1 MMRWQSTLTDKP
13 KKSPSYGNGQF
24 CKYHNDYGHDT
35 DECHHLKD
43 EIEMLIRENCLMK
56 RTAPYQGKGE
66 REWENRAREPVPQP
80 KYDRRQNELPPPPPV
95 GPNDKP
101 TIYMIMGGLTDG
113 DSHRARQKS
122 SDSLREPI
130 LEVQH
135 VFEGTKV
142 EFGVEDYGPIQQ
154 PHTDAL
160 IVKAEDV
167 ERIFVDIGSSVD
179 VLFKK
184 CFEQMRLNVRMEYVE
199 TSLFG
204 FAGQAVRVMGK
215 VEMLLVLGEGASRQ
229 ARTVTYMVVDAPSQY
244 NIILGR
250 PSICAFEAVISIA
263 HMR

>member
-1 MMRWQSTLTDKP
+1 MRWQSTLTDKP

-43 EIEMLIRENCLMK
+43 EIERLIRENRLTK

-66 REWENRAREPVPQP
+66 REWENRAREQVPQP
-80 KYDRRQNELPPPPPV
+80 KYDRRQNELPPPPLV

-142 EFGVEDYGPIQQ
+142 EFGVEDYGPIRQ

-167 ERIFVDIGSSVD
+167 ERIFVDTGSSVD